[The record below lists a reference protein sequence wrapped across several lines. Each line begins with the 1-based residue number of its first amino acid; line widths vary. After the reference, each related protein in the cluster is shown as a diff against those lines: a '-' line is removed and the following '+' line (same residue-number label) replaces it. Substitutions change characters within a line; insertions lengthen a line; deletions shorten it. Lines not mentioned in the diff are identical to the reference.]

1 MTNTYYIFIESLRN
15 TYEAGGVVM
24 LPILL
29 AGVVG
34 FYFLFASWMRIGGD
48 SFRNDVHKVV
58 RRMQRDLNGEGSVS
72 KTGDAHG
79 VANAPAK
86 EHCET
91 VALQRLRKRGG
102 FLSREFSYAIEV
114 AQKNYDEFCDYMQV
128 RMMKSVRY
136 MEQGNH
142 IISVMAAAA
151 PLLGLLGTVTG
162 MVSTFEVITLY
173 GNQNPVLMADGIS
186 EALISTQSGLLVAF
200 PLTLLKQ
207 RLDERIE
214 MLKQEM
220 ELGATVIDNYFATQV
235 GDSSI
240 TATRANESR
249 MTTTDADNSRIV
261 AAHADN
267 SSFAAN
273 HANEPRMNRHCEP

>member
-29 AGVVG
+29 AGVIG

-72 KTGDAHG
+72 KIGDAHG
-79 VANAPAK
+79 IADAQTK

-214 MLKQEM
+214 MPKQEM
-220 ELGATVIDNYFATQV
+220 ELGATVIDNYFAT
-235 GDSSI
+235 
-240 TATRANESR
+240 RA
-249 MTTTDADNSRIV
+249 DDSRIV
-261 AAHADN
+261 TTHADE
-267 SSFAAN
+267 SCV
-273 HANEPRMNRHCEP
+273 NRHCEP

>member
-1 MTNTYYIFIESLRN
+1 
-15 TYEAGGVVM
+15 
-24 LPILL
+24 L

-34 FYFLFASWMRIGGD
+34 FYFLFASWFRIGGD
-48 SFRNDVHKVV
+48 FFRKDIHKVV
-58 RRMQRDLNGEGSVS
+58 KRMQQDLNGEGAATKISEPREDSHREV
-72 KTGDAHG
+72 
-79 VANAPAK
+79 
-86 EHCET
+86 

-102 FLSREFSYAIEV
+102 FLSRELSYAMEI
-114 AQKNYDEFCDYMQV
+114 AQKNYNEFRDYMQV

-142 IISVMAAAA
+142 IVMVMAAAA

-186 EALISTQSGLLVAF
+186 EALISTQSGLLIAF

-214 MLKQEM
+214 NLKQEM
-220 ELGATVIDNYFATQV
+220 ELGATVIDNYFASRAASSLRAV
-235 GDSSI
+235 GEAI
-240 TATRANESR
+240 
-249 MTTTDADNSRIV
+249 
-261 AAHADN
+261 
-267 SSFAAN
+267 
-273 HANEPRMNRHCEP
+273 

>member
-1 MTNTYYIFIESLRN
+1 MTSTYYIFIESLRN

-34 FYFLFASWMRIGGD
+34 FYFLFASWFRIGGD
-48 SFRNDVHKVV
+48 FFRKDIHKVV
-58 RRMQRDLNGEGSVS
+58 KRMQQDLNGEGAAT
-72 KTGDAHG
+72 KIGEPREDGHR
-79 VANAPAK
+79 
-86 EHCET
+86 EI

-102 FLSREFSYAIEV
+102 FLSRELSYAMEI
-114 AQKNYDEFCDYMQV
+114 AQKNYNEFRDYMQV

-142 IISVMAAAA
+142 IVMVMAAAA

-186 EALISTQSGLLVAF
+186 EALISTQSGLLIAF

-214 MLKQEM
+214 NLKQEM
-220 ELGATVIDNYFATQV
+220 ELGATVIDNYFAAQSK
-235 GDSSI
+235 D
-240 TATRANESR
+240 
-249 MTTTDADNSRIV
+249 
-261 AAHADN
+261 
-267 SSFAAN
+267 
-273 HANEPRMNRHCEP
+273 

>member
-1 MTNTYYIFIESLRN
+1 MTSTYYIFIESLRN

-34 FYFLFASWMRIGGD
+34 FYFLFASWFRIGGD
-48 SFRNDVHKVV
+48 FFRKDIHKVV
-58 RRMQRDLNGEGSVS
+58 KRMQQDLNGEG
-72 KTGDAHG
+72 
-79 VANAPAK
+79 VAAK
-86 EHCET
+86 NGESREDDHREV

-102 FLSREFSYAIEV
+102 FLSRELSYAMEI
-114 AQKNYDEFCDYMQV
+114 AQKNYNEFRDYMQV

-136 MEQGNH
+136 MEKGNH
-142 IISVMAAAA
+142 IVMVMAAAA

-186 EALISTQSGLLVAF
+186 EALISTQSGLLIAF

-214 MLKQEM
+214 NLKQEM
-220 ELGATVIDNYFATQV
+220 ELGATVIDNYFASRTASSLRAV
-235 GDSSI
+235 GEAI
-240 TATRANESR
+240 
-249 MTTTDADNSRIV
+249 
-261 AAHADN
+261 
-267 SSFAAN
+267 
-273 HANEPRMNRHCEP
+273 

>member
-1 MTNTYYIFIESLRN
+1 
-15 TYEAGGVVM
+15 M

-34 FYFLFASWMRIGGD
+34 FYFLFASWFRIGGD
-48 SFRNDVHKVV
+48 FFRKDIHKVV
-58 RRMQRDLNGEGSVS
+58 KRMQQDLNGEGAAT
-72 KTGDAHG
+72 KIGEPREDGHRDI
-79 VANAPAK
+79 
-86 EHCET
+86 
-91 VALQRLRKRGG
+91 VALQRLRTRGG
-102 FLSREFSYAIEV
+102 FLSRELSYAMEI
-114 AQKNYDEFCDYMQV
+114 AQKNYNEFRDYMQV

-142 IISVMAAAA
+142 IVMVMAAAA

-186 EALISTQSGLLVAF
+186 EALISTQSGLLIAF

-214 MLKQEM
+214 NLKQEM
-220 ELGATVIDNYFATQV
+220 ELGATVIDNYFASRTASSLRAV
-235 GDSSI
+235 GEAI
-240 TATRANESR
+240 
-249 MTTTDADNSRIV
+249 
-261 AAHADN
+261 
-267 SSFAAN
+267 
-273 HANEPRMNRHCEP
+273 

>member
-1 MTNTYYIFIESLRN
+1 MTCSYYIFIESLRN

-34 FYFLFASWMRIGGD
+34 FYFLLASWLRIGSD
-48 SFRNDVHKVV
+48 FFRKDITKVV
-58 RRMQRDLNGEGSVS
+58 KRMQYNLTGEKNAAGTESGS
-72 KTGDAHG
+72 D
-79 VANAPAK
+79 
-86 EHCET
+86 E
-91 VALQRLRKRGG
+91 QRIRATLTNLRKRGG
-102 FLSREFSYAIEV
+102 FLSRELSYAIEV
-114 AQKNYDEFCDYMQV
+114 AQKNYDEFRDYMQV

-142 IISVMAAAA
+142 IVMVMAAAA

-186 EALISTQSGLLVAF
+186 EALISTQSGLLIAF

-214 MLKQEM
+214 ILKQEM
-220 ELGATVIDNYFATQV
+220 ELGATVIDNFFAV
-235 GDSSI
+235 
-240 TATRANESR
+240 RAGQ
-249 MTTTDADNSRIV
+249 
-261 AAHADN
+261 
-267 SSFAAN
+267 
-273 HANEPRMNRHCEP
+273 RHCEP